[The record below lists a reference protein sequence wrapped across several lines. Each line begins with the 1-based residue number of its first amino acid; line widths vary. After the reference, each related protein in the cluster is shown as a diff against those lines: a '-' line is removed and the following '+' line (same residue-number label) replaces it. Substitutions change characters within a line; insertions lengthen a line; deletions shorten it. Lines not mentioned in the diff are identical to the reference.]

1 MKDVSIIIVNWNTR
15 EFLDACLGS
24 LRASSAALDLEI
36 LVVDNASSDG
46 SQEMVRVKYPEVVL
60 IENRENLGFAKANNI
75 GLRQATGRY
84 LALINSDVTAPAGC
98 LPSIVE
104 YMDRASE
111 VGMLGPKMLTP
122 SGAWG
127 PSSMR
132 RPTLA
137 IWAVHAFGLAGV
149 LPAYSLHMEKFD
161 HERTQPV
168 DVLNGWFWV
177 VRGEAY
183 RQVGGLDERFFMYG
197 EDIDW
202 CHRYADAGWEVVY
215 FAGAEATHYGGGSS
229 KRAPVRFY
237 VEMQRANLQ
246 YWQLHH
252 GRLSQVAYLA
262 LVALHQSFRAAG
274 YSLQYLL
281 RPAGREE
288 SGFKVARSV
297 ACLRWL
303 AGGVNPAVK
312 SRAQGSAK
320 HA

>member
-1 MKDVSIIIVNWNTR
+1 MKDVSVVIVNWNTR
-15 EFLDACLGS
+15 EFLDACLSS
-24 LRASSAALDLEI
+24 LRDTPGMLDVEI

-46 SQEMVRVKYPEVVL
+46 SQEMVRRKYPEAVL
-60 IENRENLGFAKANNI
+60 IENQENLGFAKANNI
-75 GLRQATGRY
+75 GLRRASGRY
-84 LALINSDVTAPAGC
+84 LALVNSDVTVPSEC
-98 LPSIVE
+98 LPRIVE
-104 YMDRASE
+104 YMDGNPGI
-111 VGMLGPKMLTP
+111 GMLGPKMLTP
-122 SGAWG
+122 SGTWG
-127 PSSMR
+127 PSCMR

-137 IWAVHAFGLAGV
+137 IWAAHAFGLSGV
-149 LPAYSLHMEKFD
+149 LPQFSLHMEKFD
-161 HERTQPV
+161 SGRTQPV

-202 CHRYADAGWEVVY
+202 CHRYADAGWKIVY

-246 YWQLHH
+246 YWRLHH
-252 GRLSQVAYLA
+252 GRLSQYAYLV

-274 YSLQYLL
+274 YSLLYLL
-281 RPAGREE
+281 RPARREE
-288 SGFKVARSV
+288 SGFKVARSL

-303 AGGVNPAVK
+303 ASGVNQ
-312 SRAQGSAK
+312 SLESNAQGTAK